1 MVREKANEYAIEET
15 KRIIESIKAR
25 RERMMMSTM
34 DLSRESGISNSCI
47 WHIENGCVRNPTIR
61 VLLTLEKTL
70 DILER
75 GRR

>member
-1 MVREKANEYAIEET
+1 MVNEAKEYAIRET
-15 KRIIESIKAR
+15 RRIIGSIKAR
-25 RERMMMSTM
+25 RERMGLSTM
-34 DLSRESGISNSCI
+34 DLSRESGISNCCI
-47 WHIENGCVRNPTIR
+47 WNMEKGNTKHPSIT